1 MNEELGTYSW
11 FKVKKDLLASLL
23 SESAQTIEELSMSQF
38 AGKLQQL
45 SEKVSNDSFKIQ
57 IVGTFSNGKSTF
69 INALLGENILPT
81 RALPCTA
88 VVNEIKYGKQKRAV
102 LHFVNPLPEKLID
115 CIPDATMRHMQ
126 SYEMKDIPPLD
137 IEYDQIEHYVQI
149 PLDGDPEEISA
160 MSPYKTV
167 ELFYPS
173 PLLKEGVEIIDS
185 PGLNEAD
192 ERTAI
197 TLEYLDKADA
207 VIYLLDAN
215 RPCAKDEVETIE
227 DILIPKG
234 FNDMFFVANRIDQVP
249 ERERADIKKYIEQK
263 VGKYTPNAI
272 YCVSALQSLEGKI
285 EGNTQKLELSGMPV
299 FEKRLTEFLTKDKGR
314 IKLAQPARELNNILS
329 KEAIF
334 GAIPSQRRK
343 LSTDLSTLQARYDAV
358 QPELRQLEDQ
368 KKQMHSQMLLRIER
382 SKNEIRRTIIAHFR
396 VVSNKIPAWVQD
408 FKPKSNLG
416 FPTKGRVRKVT
427 DEIVNFVSTKVKE
440 DFKNWNEQVLVPLIE
455 EKAEYIYESSENDLK
470 ALFNLIDSIDAQLS
484 GKEIVVNT
492 ASGWERAAGLAVMY
506 LGSISGGTYMLVN
519 GFNLKGIVK
528 SVALDIGVGT
538 GLVLLGMTNPVLAI
552 GAAIVVIW
560 RIIAGGTADAL
571 ATIKSKIGKTI
582 CDSINGMASEK
593 SDQIAEDIEH
603 KYTEIANM
611 ALEGIDIRLNAVRE
625 ETEKILEE
633 KRKGQQHADERNAVI
648 NKCEEKLKVICEKLD
663 TLVFELAGLSST
675 AN

>member
-1 MNEELGTYSW
+1 MNEELGKYSW

-23 SESAQTIEELSMSQF
+23 LESAQTIEELSMSQF

-57 IVGTFSNGKSTF
+57 IVGTFKNGKSTF
-69 INALLGENILPT
+69 INSLLGEDILPT

-88 VVNEIKYGKQKRAV
+88 VVNEIKYGKEKRAV
-102 LHFVNPLPEKLID
+102 LHFRNPLPNEILESVPNI
-115 CIPDATMRHMQ
+115 TLQHMQ
-126 SYEMKDIPPLD
+126 KYGMKDVPPMEIDYDKIDQYVVIP
-137 IEYDQIEHYVQI
+137 I
-149 PLDGDPEEISA
+149 DGDPEEISA
-160 MSPYKTV
+160 MSPYQAV

-173 PLLKEGVEIIDS
+173 PFLKEGVEIIDS

-192 ERTAI
+192 ERTRC

-207 VIYLLDAN
+207 IIYLFDAC
-215 RPCAKDEVETIE
+215 RACAKDEMETIE

-334 GAIPSQRRK
+334 GAIPSQRAM
-343 LSTDLSTLQARYDAV
+343 LNTSVSTLQARYSAAKP
-358 QPELRQLEDQ
+358 QLIQLESQ
-368 KKQMHSQMLLRIER
+368 KQQMHDQMLLRIAK
-382 SKNEIRRTIIAHFR
+382 SKNEIRRAIISHFR
-396 VVSNKIPAWVQD
+396 EVSNRIPKWVD
-408 FKPKSNLG
+408 DYTPKNSLG
-416 FPTKGRVRKVT
+416 FGTKGKVRKIV
-427 DEIVNFVSTKVKE
+427 DEIVDHISKKVKE
-440 DFKNWNEQVLVPLIE
+440 DFKLWNDEILVPLIE
-455 EKAEYIYESSENDLK
+455 EKAEYIYESTDKDLK
-470 ALFNLIDSIDAQLS
+470 GIFDSIDTINSQLS
-484 GKEIVVNT
+484 GKDIELSS
-492 ASGWERAAGLAVMY
+492 ASGWERAAGVAALC
-506 LGSISGGTYMLVN
+506 LGSASGAYMLVG
-519 GFNLKGIVK
+519 GFDVKGIIK
-528 SVALDIGVGT
+528 TIAIDISVGT
-538 GLVLLGMTNPVLAI
+538 GLLLLSVTNPVLAI
-552 GAAIVVIW
+552 GAAVAVLW
-560 RIIAGGTADAL
+560 NAVRSGASN
-571 ATIKSKIGKTI
+571 ATQKIKTKVAQML
-582 CDSINGMASEK
+582 CDSINNNVQDKADVIVENVEVELTK
-593 SDQIAEDIEH
+593 IADTAVSSVDI
-603 KYTEIANM
+603 KLDTLKA
-611 ALEGIDIRLNAVRE
+611 
-625 ETEKILEE
+625 ETEAIIKELQ
-633 KRKGQQHADERNAVI
+633 KGQQYADKRNAVI

>member
-1 MNEELGTYSW
+1 MNEELGKYSW

-57 IVGTFSNGKSTF
+57 IVGTFNNGKSTF

-88 VVNEIKYGKQKRAV
+88 VVNEIKYGEQKRAV

-115 CIPDATMRHMQ
+115 CIPDATLRHMQ
-126 SYEMKDIPPLD
+126 SYQMKDIPPLD

-207 VIYLLDAN
+207 VIYLLDAT
-215 RPCAKDEVETIE
+215 RPCARDEVETIE

-249 ERERADIKKYIEQK
+249 ERERAGIKKYIEQK

-272 YCVSALQSLEGKI
+272 YCVSALQSLEGKM

-334 GAIPSQRRK
+334 GAIPSQRAM
-343 LSTDLSTLQARYDAV
+343 LNTNVLTLQTRYNAATP
-358 QPELRQLEDQ
+358 QLIQLESQ
-368 KKQMHSQMLLRIER
+368 KQQMHDQMLLRIAR
-382 SKNEIRRTIIAHFR
+382 SKNEIRRTILSHFR
-396 VVSNKIPAWVQD
+396 EVSNKIPNWVD
-408 FKPKSNLG
+408 DYTPKNSLG
-416 FPTKGRVRKVT
+416 FGTKGKVRKIV
-427 DEIVNFVSTKVKE
+427 DEIVDHISKKVKE
-440 DFKNWNEQVLVPLIE
+440 DFKLWNDETLVPLIE
-455 EKAEYIYESSENDLK
+455 EKAEYIYESTDNDLK
-470 ALFNLIDSIDAQLS
+470 DIFDSIDTINSQLS
-484 GKEIVVNT
+484 GKDIELSS
-492 ASGWERAAGLAVMY
+492 ASGWERAAGVAALC
-506 LGSISGGTYMLVN
+506 LGSASGAYMLVG
-519 GFNLKGIVK
+519 GFDVKGIIK
-528 SVALDIGVGT
+528 TIAIDISVGT
-538 GLVLLGMTNPVLAI
+538 GLLLLSVTNPVLAI
-552 GAAIVVIW
+552 GAAVAVLWNAI
-560 RIIAGGTADAL
+560 RSGTNNAIQK
-571 ATIKSKIGKTI
+571 IKTKVAQML
-582 CDSINGMASEK
+582 CDSINNCVQDKADAIVENVEVELTK
-593 SDQIAEDIEH
+593 IAD
-603 KYTEIANM
+603 TAVSSVEIKLDTLKA
-611 ALEGIDIRLNAVRE
+611 
-625 ETEKILEE
+625 ETEAIIKELQ
-633 KRKGQQHADERNAVI
+633 KGQQYADERNTVI
-648 NKCEEKLKVICEKLD
+648 NRCEETLKAICEKLD
-663 TLVFELAGLSST
+663 ALVFELVGLSST